1 VLAASRNDTQ
11 MLTWLAE
18 EPDCPLGAKEWVYAA
33 VLRQS
38 ESLWYTNQFI
48 TDCEKDENLKTVA
61 RTSGSPHFTGVLGR
75 RGEARL

>member
-1 VLAASRNDTQ
+1 VIAASRNDMQ

-18 EPDCPLGAKEWVYAA
+18 EPHCPVGAKEWVYAA
-33 VLRQS
+33 VLKQS

-48 TDCEKDENLKTVA
+48 TDCEKGEKDENLNMVA

-75 RGEARL
+75 